1 MKQTAVL
8 FDLDGVLIDTEGQY
22 SDFWKGVGETY
33 YPERKDFAKEIK
45 GKTLVQI
52 YQQYF
57 LEQEDAQNAITK
69 ALADFEQKMSFAF
82 IPGALH
88 FVASLRRHGFK
99 VAVVTSSNQQKLKCL
114 LNEHPDFY
122 SLFDRVFTAEDAARS
137 KPAPDCYLSA
147 AASFG
152 FEATDC
158 YVFEDSL
165 NGLQAGLDSG
175 ATVMGVATTYDAER
189 IAPLCHHVIH
199 DFTNFSV
206 AAMGNLKK

>member
-22 SDFWKGVGETY
+22 SDFWKRIGQSY
-33 YPERKDFAKEIK
+33 YPEKKDFAKEIK

-57 LEQEDAQNAITK
+57 SGQVDVQHAITQ
-69 ALADFEQKMSFAF
+69 ALAAFEQQMSFAF
-82 IPGALH
+82 IPGAFG
-88 FVASLRRHGFK
+88 FVASLRQEGYK
-99 VAVVTSSNQQKLKCL
+99 VAVVTSSNQEKLRCL

-122 SLFDRVFTAEDAARS
+122 SYFDRVFTAEDATRS

-152 FEATDC
+152 FDAADC

-165 NGLQAGLDSG
+165 NGLRAGLDSG
-175 ATVMGVATTYDAER
+175 ATVVGVATTYDAER
-189 IAPLCHHVIH
+189 IAPFCHYVIH

-206 AAMGNLKK
+206 ADMRNLKK